1 MSVVVGE
8 ESDTSRSSFLL
19 NMFTDEE
26 HSVYV
31 DIDASQAGNEARFIN
46 DFHGTGQVCCLSV
59 DGKLSV
65 EPYLDPL
72 EAAGRRKGGRNL
84 FGDFG
89 NGNFFERRF
98 TRAPFDKWSTKS

>member
-1 MSVVVGE
+1 MGE

-65 EPYLDPL
+65 EPYLVL
-72 EAAGRRKGGRNL
+72 REAARHRKGGRNL